1 MPEKIEKDGVEI
13 DVFTAE
19 EVAARE
25 AAAVDAIKA
34 EHATV
39 LATKEAE
46 LKKVSYDLSKLG
58 EKDHN
63 FSVLRS
69 QKEELEKQIKESGEQ
84 ANIKI
89 EEVRN
94 SLIKDVVDEMVVN
107 FAGGDEE
114 LKKKIEFHYNR
125 LPEKP
130 TIKAEISKKMAEA
143 YLLATGSTVKP
154 DPLNRALPTGGG
166 RMPNINST
174 PLTPEQVELGKKMGV
189 TEEDIKKHGGKK

>member
-34 EHATV
+34 EHATA
-39 LATKEAE
+39 LAAKEAE
-46 LKKVSYDLSKLG
+46 LKKVSDDLSKLG

-69 QKEELEKQIKESGEQ
+69 QKEELEKQIKESGE
-84 ANIKI
+84 K
-89 EEVRN
+89 
-94 SLIKDVVDEMVVN
+94 
-107 FAGGDEE
+107 
-114 LKKKIEFHYNR
+114 
-125 LPEKP
+125 
-130 TIKAEISKKMAEA
+130 AEA
-143 YLLATGSTVKP
+143 YLLATGSTVKS